1 VIRSM
6 TGFGRGEV
14 PLGGGLLAAEV
25 KTVNGRHLEVRLR
38 LPREFSAFEQPLREL
53 AASFFERGQV
63 EVLVRLPPEGVGE
76 PRVEVDLQAARAYA
90 EGGALLSSELGLG
103 DALPLATLLTLPGV
117 VRTLEPELDGS
128 EVEGALRAAVEA
140 GSSAAVEMRVREG
153 QNLERELRRRL
164 EGLGAA
170 VEAIGLRAEDVK
182 RGLRERLTKRV
193 AALAPELE
201 LDPARLEQEVVLYAD
216 RMDVTEETVRLGS
229 HLEQFHET
237 LGESGPVGRKLEFL
251 LQELGR
257 EVNTIGSKVSDAGIT
272 HRVVEMKTELEK
284 LREQVMNVE

>member
-1 VIRSM
+1 
-6 TGFGRGEV
+6 
-14 PLGGGLLAAEV
+14 
-25 KTVNGRHLEVRLR
+25 VNGRHLEVRLR

>member
-1 VIRSM
+1 M

-14 PLGGGLLAAEV
+14 PLGGGRLAAEV